1 VTSADQLTPYSYTAS
16 GTQALHVKEA
26 PYKALLLWIGVAVVI
41 VAIPSLL
48 YVRSRLMKREK
59 KGPRRER
66 KESKEKES
74 KEEEEL

>member
-1 VTSADQLTPYSYTAS
+1 
-16 GTQALHVKEA
+16 
-26 PYKALLLWIGVAVVI
+26 VVI